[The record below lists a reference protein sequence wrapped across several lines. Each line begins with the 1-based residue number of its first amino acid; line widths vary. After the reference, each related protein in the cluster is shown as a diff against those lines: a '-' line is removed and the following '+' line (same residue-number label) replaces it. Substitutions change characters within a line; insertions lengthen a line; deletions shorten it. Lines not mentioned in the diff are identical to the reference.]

1 MLHGGPLEEAAD
13 LRTLI
18 APHVREKP
26 DAYALT
32 GSDAR
37 LTWQELDT
45 LSSRLAGHYVDMGLS
60 PGCVV
65 ASLMPNRC
73 ALIVHYLA
81 CMKAGLVAMPLNY
94 RYTTSEIDHALA
106 KVQPAM
112 MVVHSERASEI
123 EASDEAGKLPKGL
136 FFFEGDQAG
145 ATDSLERLMT
155 EEARPFAPPDVQED
169 APAFILFT
177 SGSTGKPKGVTHS
190 LTTFGYIT
198 TSFAEALVITQ
209 DDVLL
214 AASSVSHMG
223 SIKLSLSGLWTGA
236 EVCLAPTFDA
246 EGLLPLLRSNRPTV
260 SLILPAALF
269 GLIRDIHSIPADFES
284 LRLVMSG
291 GDKLSAEL
299 EKEFTDIAGIPINE
313 AYGMTE
319 IGTSHIN
326 PPYGVNKLGSVGLN
340 NPGYTSAIR
349 DIDGEEVPVGVEGQH
364 WVKSPCVMTGYWND
378 LDATDRILKMGW
390 LDSGDVMRAD
400 EDGYVWFCGRRKQII
415 IHDGSNIN
423 PQDVEDAL
431 MDHPAVAYAGVVG
444 VDDLVHGQNVWAFVT
459 LKNEA
464 VRPETR
470 DLMKFA
476 RDRVGYKAPEAI
488 VFLENL
494 PLTAVGKLN
503 RPRLSQ
509 VAAAMMAG
517 NHT

>member
-1 MLHGGPLEEAAD
+1 MLHGSPLEEAAD
-13 LRTLI
+13 LRSLI
-18 APHVREKP
+18 SPHVREKP

-45 LSSRLAGHYVDMGLS
+45 LSNRLAGHYVSMELS

-65 ASLMPNRC
+65 ASLMPNRS

-81 CMKAGLVAMPLNY
+81 CVKAGLVAMPLNY
-94 RYTTSEIDHALA
+94 RYTASEIDHALA
-106 KVQPAM
+106 KVKPAM
-112 MVVHSERASEI
+112 MIVHSERVPEI
-123 EASDEAGKLPKGL
+123 EGSEEAGKLPQGL
-136 FFFEGDQAG
+136 FSFEGDQAG
-145 ATDSLERLMT
+145 ADNSLEWLLS
-155 EEARPFAPPDVQED
+155 EEAKDFSPPKVTPD

-198 TSFAEALVITQ
+198 SSFAEALAITP

-214 AASSVSHMG
+214 AASSASHMG
-223 SIKLSLSGLWTGA
+223 SIKLSLSSLWAGA

-246 EGLLPLLRSNRPTV
+246 EGLLPLLRANRPTV

-269 GLIRDIHSIPADFES
+269 GLIRDTHSTPGDFKS

-299 EKEFTDIAGIPINE
+299 EKEFTEIAGIPINE

-319 IGTSHIN
+319 IGTSHLN

-340 NPGYTSAIR
+340 NPGYTSALR
-349 DIDGEEVPVGVEGQH
+349 DIDGEEVPIGVEGQH
-364 WVKSPCVMTGYWND
+364 WVKSPCMMTGYWND
-378 LDATDRILKMGW
+378 RDATDRILKMGW
-390 LDSGDVMRAD
+390 LDSGDIMRAD
-400 EDGYVWFCGRRKQII
+400 EDGYLWFCGRRKQII

-423 PQDVEDAL
+423 PQDVEGAL
-431 MDHPAVAYAGVVG
+431 MDHPSIAYAGVVG

-459 LKNEA
+459 LKNDMA
-464 VRPETR
+464 RPNTR
-470 DLMKFA
+470 DLLNFA
-476 RDRVGYKAPEAI
+476 RARVGYKAPEAI
-488 VFLENL
+488 VFLESL

-509 VAAAMMAG
+509 MAAAMMAG
-517 NHT
+517 NHA